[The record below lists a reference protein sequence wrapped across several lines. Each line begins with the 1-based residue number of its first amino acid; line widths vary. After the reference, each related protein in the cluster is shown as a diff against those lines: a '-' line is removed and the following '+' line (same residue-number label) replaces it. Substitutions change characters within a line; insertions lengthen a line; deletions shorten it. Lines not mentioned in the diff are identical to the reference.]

1 MVKALQNSNSQ
12 SKNSEDFSSSS
23 SSSGEKERK
32 DGVQMS
38 EGPLGSLSNIK
49 KRSKQPKAK
58 VMEFALSAQPL
69 SSNTIHNGVSSDS
82 KKSVKSMNVAPVK
95 EFLIPP
101 LSLD

>member
-1 MVKALQNSNSQ
+1 
-12 SKNSEDFSSSS
+12 
-23 SSSGEKERK
+23 
-32 DGVQMS
+32 
-38 EGPLGSLSNIK
+38 
-49 KRSKQPKAK
+49 